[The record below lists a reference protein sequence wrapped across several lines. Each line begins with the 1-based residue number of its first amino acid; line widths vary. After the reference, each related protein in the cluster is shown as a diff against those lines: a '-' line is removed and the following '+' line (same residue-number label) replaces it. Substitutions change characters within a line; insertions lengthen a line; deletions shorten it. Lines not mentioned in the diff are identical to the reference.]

1 MARDEAIALAGV
13 GMAIGS
19 TKHYYPENAR
29 VPLQFSPHNAIKG
42 KSQKSGIKRQELFR
56 LFAPAATC
64 RNPAD
69 RPQPPQEIQVLI
81 GSETLSVGQNLQD
94 ADYLINIDL
103 PWNPMT
109 LEQRIGRID
118 RPKQNHPEYIY
129 IYYANS
135 ESQLLRQ
142 ASRLKNLNKKLVGDL
157 ALEEGGIPTVTSIN
171 TLGASVYGDTL
182 FDDPVLPDYVEFIQS
197 LVNARRNESQAEQG
211 NFQEDAFAKQE
222 TSRNLYTQ
230 QEILHSEDLS
240 RLLTRL
246 GEDYQPNAIAL
257 GRKNEPT
264 EPNGLVALSV
274 QYFDPNHNEIADR
287 QELIF
292 WNDQTGEKNAYGV
305 AIATA
310 FKTPEAGNVFST
322 EYLLAIANNLYAQ
335 LVKLKQERI
344 ANLDKS
350 DSLETISV
358 TSERL
363 SKIQARIGAVE
374 VFPDGIDRAIVK
386 DTLKKLNS
394 CKHMKD
400 VQKLL
405 RNYTEGEA
413 SKLEISNF
421 VVQLVF
427 DTSRLSLLPTDTV
440 RPTSLRVSLSAM
452 LLRA

>member
-1 MARDEAIALAGV
+1 VIFV
-13 GMAIGS
+13 
-19 TKHYYPENAR
+19 N
-29 VPLQFSPHNAIKG
+29 N
-42 KSQKSGIKRQELFR
+42 SG
-56 LFAPAATC
+56 
-64 RNPAD
+64 
-69 RPQPPQEIQVLI
+69 
-81 GSETLSVGQNLQD
+81 
-94 ADYLINIDL
+94 
-103 PWNPMT
+103 
-109 LEQRIGRID
+109 
-118 RPKQNHPEYIY
+118 
-129 IYYANS
+129 
-135 ESQLLRQ
+135 
-142 ASRLKNLNKKLVGDL
+142 
-157 ALEEGGIPTVTSIN
+157 EEGGIPTVASVN

-197 LVNARRNESQAEQG
+197 LVNARRNENQTEQS

-240 RLLTRL
+240 RLMARL
-246 GEDYQPNAIAL
+246 GEDYQANAIAL
-257 GRKNEPT
+257 GRKNGEPS
-264 EPNGLVALSV
+264 EPSGLVALTV

-292 WNDQTGEKNAYGV
+292 WNDQIGEKNAYGV
-305 AIATA
+305 AISTA

-322 EYLLAIANNLYAQ
+322 KYLLAIANNLYTQ

-344 ANLDKS
+344 ADLDKS

-363 SKIQARIGAVE
+363 SKIQARIGAIE
-374 VFPDGIDRAIVK
+374 AFPDGIDRAVIK

-421 VVQLVF
+421 ILQLVF

-440 RPTSLRVSLSAM
+440 KPTSLSVSLSAM